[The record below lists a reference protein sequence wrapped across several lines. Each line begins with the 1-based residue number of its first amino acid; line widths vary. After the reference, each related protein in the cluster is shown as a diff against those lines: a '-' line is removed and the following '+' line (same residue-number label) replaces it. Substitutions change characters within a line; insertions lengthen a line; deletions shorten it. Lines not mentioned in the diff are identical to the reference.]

1 MIPLPCTIGLATPG
15 HGRNIGPSA
24 ANPGDPVK
32 KTLQFVKDTL
42 VGGVLFLLP
51 VALVLWFAEKALPL
65 ARQLMHP
72 VERLI
77 PGHLVAQF
85 ALGSLLAVLAIL
97 LGAFVGGLLARTA
110 PGQRFIAWVED
121 SILGSLPHYRMAKSV
136 LEGQGGG
143 DGTPDVQ
150 PVLVPVG
157 DGWRI
162 GLKFESIEGGWAS
175 VFLPNSPK
183 VRTGYMTLVPEGSL
197 RPLDLPLA
205 QATLLLTRLGGG
217 AAQILRGVDL
227 EREHRR

>member
-1 MIPLPCTIGLATPG
+1 MDKIA
-15 HGRNIGPSA
+15 RS
-24 ANPGDPVK
+24 
-32 KTLQFVKDTL
+32 VKDTL

-51 VALVLWFAEKALPL
+51 GALLLWLAEKVLPL
-65 ARQLMHP
+65 ARTLMHP

-85 ALGSLLAVLAIL
+85 ALGTLLAVLAL
-97 LGAFVGGLLARTA
+97 LLAAFLAGLLARTS

-136 LEGQGGG
+136 LEGHGVG
-143 DGTPDVQ
+143 DGVPDVQ
-150 PVLVPVG
+150 PVLVPSG
-157 DGWRI
+157 EGWRI

-183 VRTGYMTLVPEGSL
+183 VRTGQMMLMPEHTL

-205 QATLLLTRLGGG
+205 QTTLLLTRLGGG
-217 AAQILRGVDL
+217 AGEAFRHVRL
-227 EREHRR
+227 EKGADAR